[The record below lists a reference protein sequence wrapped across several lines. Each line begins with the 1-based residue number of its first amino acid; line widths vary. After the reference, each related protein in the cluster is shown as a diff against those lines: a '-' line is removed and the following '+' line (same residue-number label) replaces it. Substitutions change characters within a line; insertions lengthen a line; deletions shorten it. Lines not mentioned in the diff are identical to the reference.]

1 MNPDELATSV
11 GIETQIQRLLE
22 DAGAPG
28 AAITLILD
36 GQPWS
41 AGIGRVTR
49 EGADRLDPSARF
61 GIYSVTKTVIAA
73 IVMNLAESGMLSLD
87 DPISAHVPGLPFEAP
102 VLVRQAL
109 NHTGG
114 FPDYGGL
121 ADYHDA
127 IRNHPH
133 TPWTP
138 GEFLE
143 RTVGGGLLFAPGQGW
158 RYSNIGY
165 MLLRLMIERLTGLSL
180 REAVRQF
187 LSEPLG
193 LHAFTVVDSLGDTS
207 ALTPGYSAL
216 LDPENAPMNI
226 VPHYHPGWVS
236 HGLVASTAAD
246 LARFVDL
253 LFLGRVVGP
262 GSLNAML
269 EAEPV
274 GESHPW
280 MTAPSYGLGL
290 MIDPAN
296 RFGCVA
302 GHTGGGPGY
311 STAAYHFPDVAAH
324 RVTSVA
330 LVNHDGNDI
339 ATDTVFSIAGWLA
352 DALTRT

>member
-1 MNPDELATSV
+1 MNLDELATSV
-11 GIETQIQRLLE
+11 GIETQVQRLLE
-22 DAGAPG
+22 AAGAPG
-28 AAITLILD
+28 AAIALILD

-41 AGIGRVTR
+41 PGIGHATR
-49 EGADRLDPSARF
+49 EGEERLEPSAHF
-61 GIYSVTKTVIAA
+61 SIYSVTKTAIAS
-73 IVMNLAESGMLSLD
+73 IVMKLAESGALLLD
-87 DPISAHVPGLPFEAP
+87 DPIGAHVPGLPFHAP
-102 VLVRQAL
+102 VWARQAL

-114 FPDYGGL
+114 FPDYGDL
-121 ADYHDA
+121 TDYHNA
-127 IRNHPH
+127 VSNHPH
-133 TPWTP
+133 TSWTP

-143 RTVGGGLLFAPGQGW
+143 RTAGGGLLFAPGQGW

-165 MLLRLMIERLTGLSL
+165 MLLRLMIERLAGLSF
-180 REAVRQF
+180 REAVRRF
-187 LSEPLG
+187 LSKPLG
-193 LHAFTVVDSLGDTS
+193 LQAFTVVDSLGDAS
-207 ALTPGYSAL
+207 ALTPGYSVL
-216 LDPENAPMNI
+216 LDPEDAPTNSI
-226 VPHYHPGWVS
+226 PRYHPGWVS

-246 LARFVDL
+246 LARFVEL

-262 GSLNAML
+262 GSLSAML

-274 GESHPW
+274 GERHPW

-330 LVNHDGNDI
+330 LVNRDGNDI
-339 ATDTVFSIAGWLA
+339 ATDIVFSIAGWLA
-352 DALTRT
+352 GALTRT